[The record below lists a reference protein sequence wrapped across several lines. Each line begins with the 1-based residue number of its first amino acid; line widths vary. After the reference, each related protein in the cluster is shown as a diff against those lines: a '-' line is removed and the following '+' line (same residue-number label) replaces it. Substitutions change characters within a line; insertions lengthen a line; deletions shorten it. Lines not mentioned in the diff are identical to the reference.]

1 MVHILGF
8 DAVFLQIIGQILGHL
23 DGQRCDQSA
32 LTALNACAYLAQQ
45 ILDLTIDRAHHDDRV
60 EQAGRTDDLLC
71 HTAGMLALIFARRGG
86 DKYLLMNL
94 CLEFLKFQRT
104 VVKGRRQTEAV
115 FHQRFFAAVV
125 TAEHAAHLRQ
135 HDMALIDHQEEII
148 REIIQQRCRGRAR
161 RPAGQ
166 HGRVVLDALAH
177 AHLLQ
182 HLHVV
187 VGALLDALGLQQ
199 LALLGEFLDLLLH
212 LCADLFQ
219 SLLHLLRPDNVV
231 AGREDGHMA
240 HHIFML
246 ARQGVKFNDA
256 VDLVA
261 KELYPDGVL
270 VVVGQM
276 NVHRI
281 PFYAEFV
288 PDEVHII
295 ALILQLDQ
303 SAAKYI
309 TLHLH
314 TGAQA
319 DDHAA
324 VVNGVTQR
332 VDAGYRCHNDDIA
345 PLRQRGRS

>member
-1 MVHILGF
+1 MVHIFGF

-32 LTALNACAYLAQQ
+32 LTAFNAGAYLAQQ

-71 HTAGMLALIFARRGG
+71 HTAGMLTLIFARRGG

-94 CLEFLKFQRT
+94 CLKFLKFQRA
-104 VVKGRRQTEAV
+104 VVKGRRQAEAV

-135 HDMALIDHQEEII
+135 HDMTLIDHQKEII

-199 LALLGEFLDLLLH
+199 FAFLGEFLHLLLH
-212 LCADLFQ
+212 LDGNLGKAFFHLFRPNDIMAGKIATWRTTFLCSPVSGSNSMMRSI
-219 SLLHLLRPDNVV
+219 SLPKNSTR
-231 AGREDGHMA
+231 MA
-240 HHIFML
+240 YSSL
-246 ARQGVKFNDA
+246 
-256 VDLVA
+256 
-261 KELYPDGVL
+261 
-270 VVVGQM
+270 
-276 NVHRI
+276 
-281 PFYAEFV
+281 
-288 PDEVHII
+288 
-295 ALILQLDQ
+295 
-303 SAAKYI
+303 
-309 TLHLH
+309 
-314 TGAQA
+314 
-319 DDHAA
+319 
-324 VVNGVTQR
+324 
-332 VDAGYRCHNDDIA
+332 
-345 PLRQRGRS
+345 